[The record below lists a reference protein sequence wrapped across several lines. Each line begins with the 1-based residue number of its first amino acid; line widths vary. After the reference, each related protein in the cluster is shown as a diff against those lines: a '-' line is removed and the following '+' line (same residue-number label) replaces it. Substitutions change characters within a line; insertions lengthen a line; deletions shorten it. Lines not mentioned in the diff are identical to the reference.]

1 MVLYLAAATWCIF
14 HALLHKQEPQAAM
27 GWIGICIF
35 MPIAGVLLYLLFGI
49 NRVRARARELQGPG
63 SSLAGYRPVDRFELR
78 QAIEL
83 TPASERLSTLS
94 TIGASLTGLPLT
106 ANNRVALLDTGE
118 AAYEAMLDAIATA
131 RDRVWLSTYIFD
143 ADAVGQR
150 FVAALANAHQRGADV
165 RVIVDGL
172 GQWYSFPPVR
182 EPLRQAGLRH
192 ALFLPP
198 RLVPPSLQINL
209 RNHRKLL
216 IVDRQTGFTGG
227 MNISERHVKLPG
239 QVAPKVRDTHFLME
253 GPIVGQMATVF
264 LEDWDFCTGT
274 RDQTERRAARSEQA
288 QPASHS
294 NGALCRVVADGPN
307 DEVDKLIVLITGAI
321 ADARQRVLIV
331 TPYFLP
337 TRELSGALQS
347 AAMRGIEVTVLLP
360 QRNNLPYVHW
370 ASRHVQARLLR
381 WGIDIRYQ
389 PGGFVHSKLLLVD
402 DDYLLVGSPNLDE
415 RSLRL
420 NFELAVEIIDPDAV
434 ASAAQSLASALDASR
449 PVSAEALQDRPPFIK
464 VRDAVCWLFSPYL

>member
-1 MVLYLAAATWCIF
+1 MLYLAAAVWCIF

-35 MPIAGVLLYLLFGI
+35 MPVAGALLYLLFGI
-49 NRVRARARELQGPG
+49 NRVRARAQELQGSG
-63 SSLAGYRPVDRFELR
+63 SSLAGYRPVDHFELR

-106 ANNRVALLDTGE
+106 ADNRVGLLSTGE
-118 AAYEAMLDAIATA
+118 AAYDAMLEAIAAA

-143 ADAVGQR
+143 ADAVGER
-150 FVAALANAHQRGADV
+150 FIDALARAQQRGADV
-165 RVIVDGL
+165 RIIVDGL
-172 GQWYSFPPVR
+172 GQWYSFPPI
-182 EPLRQAGLRH
+182 RQWMAQSGLRF

-198 RLVPPSLQINL
+198 RLFPPSFQINL

-216 IVDRQTGFTGG
+216 IVDQRCGFTGG
-227 MNISERHVKLPG
+227 MNISERHIAKAG
-239 QVAPKVRDTHFLME
+239 QHEPKVRDTHFRLE
-253 GPIVGQMATVF
+253 GPVVVQMADVF
-264 LEDWDFCTGT
+264 LEDWHFCTGT
-274 RDQTERRAARSEQA
+274 RDDAGRNAARAERNQPDPQA
-288 QPASHS
+288 S
-294 NGALCRVVADGPN
+294 GALCRVVADGPN

-321 ADARQRVLIV
+321 ADARRRVLIV
-331 TPYFLP
+331 SPYFLP
-337 TRELSGALQS
+337 PRELIGALQS

-402 DDYLLVGSPNLDE
+402 DDYLLIGSPNLDE

-420 NFELAVEIIDPDAV
+420 NFELAVEIIDPVAV
-434 ASAAQSLASALDASR
+434 ANAAQSLAGALDASA
-449 PVSAEALQDRPPFIK
+449 PVDSDELDERPPIIK
-464 VRDAVCWLFSPYL
+464 VRDAACWLFSPYL